1 MRVAA
6 RPFHLLALAAVV
18 VAASSGCMRN
28 PVTGQLQLGLISEAQ
43 EIQMGVQ
50 GAAEVERAMGLVP
63 DTALQAYL
71 ERLGQQIA
79 RASERPHLPWRFGV
93 VDDPTPNAFALPGGP
108 VYFTRG
114 LLGLM
119 TTEAE
124 LVSVLGHEIGHI
136 TARHQVAMISRAQVA
151 QIGLGLGGVLFP
163 ELETLGGLAGA
174 GLSLLFLRYSRGA
187 EREADELGFRYSLE
201 QGYDPR
207 EMAAVFATLSR
218 MGGDQRSSVPAWLQ
232 THPLPADR
240 IAAVEERI
248 AAAEPLPA
256 GLRVGRSDFLDRIDG
271 LVYGVNPR
279 LGFFRDG
286 LFLHPDL
293 RFQIGFPSAW
303 RRQNLA
309 RAVMAVSPQND
320 AAIQLTLSGDASPD
334 AAAQR
339 FLQASGI
346 ETGTVARQTI
356 NGLPAVV
363 ASFRATTQQATLQ
376 GLAVFVAHEGRVYQ
390 VLGYAVAAVYS
401 QYHPVFQQSLGSF
414 APLTDPAALAV
425 QPDRIR
431 IVTTASPMTLAE
443 FHRRF
448 PSTIPLEEL
457 AVINRV
463 PSPETVLPA
472 GTRLKR
478 VVGG

>member
-1 MRVAA
+1 MRMV
-6 RPFHLLALAAVV
+6 RRLHPLALIAVF
-18 VAASSGCMRN
+18 VAVQGGCVRN
-28 PVTGQLQLGLISEAQ
+28 PVTGQLQLTLVTEAQ
-43 EIQMGVQ
+43 EIEMGVQ

-63 DTALQAYL
+63 DAELQAYI
-71 ERLGQQIA
+71 ERLGWQIA

-108 VYFTRG
+108 IYFTRG
-114 LLGLM
+114 MLGLM
-119 TTEAE
+119 TSEAE

-136 TARHQVAMISRAQVA
+136 TARHQVAMITRAQIA
-151 QIGLGLGGVLFP
+151 QIGLGVGGVLFP

-187 EREADELGFRYSLE
+187 EREADQLGFRYTLD

-207 EMAAVFATLSR
+207 EMAAVFGTLAR
-218 MGGDQRSSVPAWLQ
+218 LGGDQKSSVPAWLQ

-256 GLRVGRSDFLDRIDG
+256 GLRVGRSDYLDRIDG

-286 LFLHPDL
+286 LFLHPEL
-293 RFQIGFPSAW
+293 RFQIGFPSVW
-303 RRQNLA
+303 RRQNRA

-339 FLQASGI
+339 FLQAPGI

-376 GLAVFVAHEGRVYQ
+376 GLAVFIAYEGRVYQ
-390 VLGYAVAAVYS
+390 ILGYAVAAVYS
-401 QYHPVFQQSLGSF
+401 QYHSVFQQSLGSF

-431 IVTTASPMTLAE
+431 IVTTASAMTLAE

-448 PSTIPLEEL
+448 PSAVPLEEL

-463 PSPETVLPA
+463 PSPETLLPA
-472 GTRLKR
+472 GTRVKR